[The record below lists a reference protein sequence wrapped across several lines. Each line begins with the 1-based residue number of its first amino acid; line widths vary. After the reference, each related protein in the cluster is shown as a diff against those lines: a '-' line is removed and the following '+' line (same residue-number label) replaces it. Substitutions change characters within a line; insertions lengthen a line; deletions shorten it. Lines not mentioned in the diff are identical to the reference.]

1 MESMTHDISCSRL
14 HKGNLSILEYINT
27 TEQKTHVSLLLL
39 KSLEIQ
45 CIRNQMSDSIL
56 VDFLVCVGA
65 CVHVH
70 LSPPWQNITNFRIK
84 LNRLHFS
91 STSSISIY
99 SFLKIQQN
107 PLIDH
112 RDLFFL
118 KTPQQ
123 SIYKPNRMKC

>member
-1 MESMTHDISCSRL
+1 MESMTHDIRCSRL

-99 SFLKIQQN
+99 SFLKIQKN